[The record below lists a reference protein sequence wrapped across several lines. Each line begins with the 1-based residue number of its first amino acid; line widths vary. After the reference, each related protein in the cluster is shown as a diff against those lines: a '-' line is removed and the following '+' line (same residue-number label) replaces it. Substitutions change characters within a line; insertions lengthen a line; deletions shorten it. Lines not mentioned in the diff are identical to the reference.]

1 MSELIKLIE
10 SDDALTFEKHD
21 TFLTFINQI
30 PPKSWIKEHPLAK
43 GVDYLPIDKVELLL
57 KRIFQE
63 YKVEILRE
71 GQMLNSIYV
80 TVRLHYKHPISGWL
94 YQDGTGAIAIQTDK
108 GKNASELQWIKSDA
122 ISKGLPA
129 AESYA
134 IKDAADKIGD
144 IFGGN
149 LNRKD
154 TLSFSPMYTDKAKQN
169 AEAIESAVEAIENA
183 ETIDELAQVYMSQSQ
198 AIMNDEQVKSAK
210 DKRKKELEVKNADV

>member
-1 MSELIKLIE
+1 MSELIKLVE
-10 SDDALTFEKHD
+10 SDKLLEFAKQDK
-21 TFLTFINQI
+21 FLEFVNQE
-30 PPKSWIKEHPLAK
+30 PPSGWIKDHPLAK
-43 GVDYLPIDKVELLL
+43 GVKYLPIDKVELLL

-80 TVRLHYKHPISGWL
+80 TVRLHYKNPVTNEWV
-94 YQDGTGAIAIQTDK
+94 YQDGTGAIPIQTDK
-108 GKNASELQWIKSDA
+108 GKSAAELIYVKSDA

-129 AESYA
+129 AESFA

-154 TLSFSPMYTDKAKQN
+154 TLTFKPMYTETDEKKQQ
-169 AEAIESAVEAIENA
+169 V
-183 ETIDELAQVYMSQSQ
+183 ELALELIKDSKTEEALRDTFVSLGALMKDQRV
-198 AIMNDEQVKSAK
+198 IDAK
-210 DKRKKELEVKNADV
+210 DERKEELMKNENS

>member
-1 MSELIKLIE
+1 MSELIKLVE
-10 SDDALTFEKHD
+10 SNELIQFEKMD
-21 TFLTFINQI
+21 KFLEFINQA

-43 GVDYLPIDKVELLL
+43 NVDYLPIDKVELLL

-80 TVRLHYKHPISGWL
+80 TVRLHYKQPIGGWT

-108 GKNASELQWIKSDA
+108 GESAADLIHIKSDA
-122 ISKGLPA
+122 IAKGLPA
-129 AESYA
+129 AESFA

-154 TLSFSPMYTDKAKQN
+154 TLEFSPMYTDKSKELAK
-169 AEAIESAVEAIENA
+169 EAIEKIKQAKNTEALRQIFMNLKASVRVIPEVIKAKNDKKA
-183 ETIDELAQVYMSQSQ
+183 ELDES
-198 AIMNDEQVKSAK
+198 N
-210 DKRKKELEVKNADV
+210 